1 MFGCIIQV
9 IAKLE
14 ATLYCNKLN
23 RLIAETLWKGATE
36 TVYITKRHECA
47 MQVDSTNLTAPEM
60 EIANRIVLLLLLLL
74 PGITVAQNASGA
86 GTHEVHVGVILDLG
100 SLVGKIAITSISLA
114 LEDFYAA
121 HQNYSTKL
129 VLHIRDSKSD
139 DVQAASQ
146 GRCLK
151 PCCVSIAFTCYF
163 CAAE

>member
-1 MFGCIIQV
+1 MQKHFG
-9 IAKLE
+9 
-14 ATLYCNKLN
+14 
-23 RLIAETLWKGATE
+23 KGATE
-36 TVYITKRHECA
+36 TLYITNRHESA
-47 MQVDSTNLTAPEM
+47 IQVDSTNLTAPEM
-60 EIANRIVLLLLLLL
+60 EIANRIILLLLLL
-74 PGITVAQNASGA
+74 PGIAVAQNASG
-86 GTHEVHVGVILDLG
+86 GRTQEVHVGVILDLG